1 MPSQTPLYSCVLIVV
16 AFKQGALEQRVFIN
30 SRGNMIAV
38 FPSRALV
45 KDMLK
50 VVEVVDQ
57 DTLFLHLD
65 RRLCLSDALSF
76 IFDSFIVLL
85 CPSNENLSKRERS
98 YSVYFTCHTV
108 RVSAHRQA
116 F

>member
-1 MPSQTPLYSCVLIVV
+1 
-16 AFKQGALEQRVFIN
+16 
-30 SRGNMIAV
+30 MIAV
-38 FPSRALV
+38 FLSRALV
-45 KDMLK
+45 KDMLQ

-57 DTLFLHLD
+57 DTLHLE
-65 RRLCLSDALSF
+65 RRLCLSDALFF

-98 YSVYFTCHTV
+98 YSVYITCHNV
-108 RVSAHRQA
+108 RVSSHRRA